1 MALPILA
8 HWAGRSIF
16 DIEPAALARR
26 GIRLLLAD
34 LDNTLAPYGE
44 PEPTQAVRD
53 WAAALGEQGITLF
66 VLSNNRHP
74 ERPRRFSQ
82 ALGVP
87 FLGHAGKP
95 KPGGFRRAME
105 QMSCTPEQTAIVG
118 DQLFTDILGGRNA
131 GVFTTGGAHPVGGQS
146 GALPALRSGVALP
159 HVEQKEDKTVMS
171 AIFGPAGNAE
181 SFPYK
186 SSADA
191 PRWLAELGLD
201 CYEYQCGKGV
211 NVREETA
218 RNIGAAAVAA
228 GIRLSLHAP
237 YFINLANP
245 DPESL
250 QKTIGYITAACQAA
264 DWMGAGR
271 VVIHSGALMKRT
283 RREALDIALRSLKAV
298 IAACDDAGY
307 GHIAL
312 CPETMG
318 KINQLGDLDE
328 VLELCT
334 LDERL
339 VPCVDFGHLYARSLG
354 ELEGTAACASMLDRI
369 REVLGEV
376 RAGVFHS
383 HFSKIQFTPN
393 GGEKM
398 HLTFAQDDFGPD
410 PAPLMAEVAR
420 RGWSPTFICESAGTQ
435 AEDALTM
442 KRLYQAACG

>member
-1 MALPILA
+1 
-8 HWAGRSIF
+8 
-16 DIEPAALARR
+16 
-26 GIRLLLAD
+26 
-34 LDNTLAPYGE
+34 
-44 PEPTQAVRD
+44 
-53 WAAALGEQGITLF
+53 
-66 VLSNNRHP
+66 
-74 ERPRRFSQ
+74 
-82 ALGVP
+82 
-87 FLGHAGKP
+87 
-95 KPGGFRRAME
+95 
-105 QMSCTPEQTAIVG
+105 
-118 DQLFTDILGGRNA
+118 
-131 GVFTTGGAHPVGGQS
+131 
-146 GALPALRSGVALP
+146 
-159 HVEQKEDKTVMS
+159 MS

-283 RREALDIALRSLKAV
+283 RREALDIALRSLKAG
-298 IAACDDAGY
+298 IAACDYAGY

-318 KINQLGDLDE
+318 RINQLGDLEE

-339 VPCVDFGHLYARSLG
+339 IPCIDFGHLYARSLG
-354 ELEGTAACASMLDRI
+354 ADDGAEAFGRMLDRV
-369 REVLGEV
+369 ESVLGQS
-376 RAGVFHS
+376 RASVFHS
-383 HFSKIQFTPN
+383 HFSHIQFTPG
-393 GGEKM
+393 GGEKC
-398 HLTFAQDDFGPD
+398 HRTFDDDDGYGPD
-410 PAPLMAEVAR
+410 WAPLARAIAR

-435 AEDALTM
+435 AKDALTM
-442 KRLYQAACG
+442 KRIYQEVLTAQG